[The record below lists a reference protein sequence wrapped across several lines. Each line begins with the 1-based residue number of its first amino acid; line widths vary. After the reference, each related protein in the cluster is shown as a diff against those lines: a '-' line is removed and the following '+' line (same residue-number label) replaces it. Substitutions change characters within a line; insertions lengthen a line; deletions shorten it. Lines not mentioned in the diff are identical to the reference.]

1 MCDFILHKIF
11 KHIEITQEEFSF
23 QIPFLD
29 KMLTGCLEF
38 EVNNKNRYPTETFI
52 YWVLYKFILIFPAIL
67 VKLSQFNSCSGL
79 STFLKSG
86 IQLYSGTLYS

>member
-1 MCDFILHKIF
+1 MNTFYSISVGCLPEANMCDFILHKIF

-52 YWVLYKFILIFPAIL
+52 Y
-67 VKLSQFNSCSGL
+67 
-79 STFLKSG
+79 
-86 IQLYSGTLYS
+86 